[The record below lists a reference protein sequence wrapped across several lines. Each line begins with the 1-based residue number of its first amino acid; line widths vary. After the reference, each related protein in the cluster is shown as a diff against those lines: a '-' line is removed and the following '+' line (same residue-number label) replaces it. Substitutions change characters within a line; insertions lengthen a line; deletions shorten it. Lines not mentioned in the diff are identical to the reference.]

1 MLQGRGKCIGTSSE
15 RNIRRKF
22 ICKESHR
29 LELIGYK
36 ARLLILITESLK
48 DDVSGEIIL
57 QLGVQAYRIQL
68 SLPQDT

>member
-1 MLQGRGKCIGTSSE
+1 M
-15 RNIRRKF
+15 RKF
-22 ICKESHR
+22 IYKESQR

-57 QLGVQAYRIQL
+57 QLGVQAYRLQL
-68 SLPQDT
+68 SLPQDN